1 MEIFAQLC
9 GPAADT
15 EHEMGFNALDPVSGN
30 DPRRIQLNS
39 EAHQARLNPGL
50 RVQIPEASIGGE
62 GQNPNSTQQSFD
74 GWQRSEQAYRL
85 AGQAFD
91 SDPASRWSRYSQGGR
106 SRERRS
112 IEIDGRNPVQMVG
125 NPLPKPQTQATGDQR
140 LAVTYEAAAQFE
152 EKQRAQMSLLGRG
165 TRLRV

>member
-1 MEIFAQLC
+1 
-9 GPAADT
+9 
-15 EHEMGFNALDPVSGN
+15 MGFNALEPVSGN

-50 RVQIPEASIGGE
+50 RLQIPEASIGGE
-62 GQNPNSTQQSFD
+62 GQNPNSTQQNLD
-74 GWQRSEQAYRL
+74 GWQRQEQAFRL

-106 SRERRS
+106 QTPERRS
-112 IEIDGRNPVQMVG
+112 IEIDGRGTHPVQG
-125 NPLPKPQTQATGDQR
+125 NTLPRPTGPASGDQR

-152 EKQRAQMSLLGRG
+152 EKQRAQMSFLGRS
-165 TRLRV
+165 TRIRV